1 MSIHHQLPLW
11 LVGLFIIIILL
22 AALEFGYRV
31 GLSRRQLWKD
41 ADSGDGR
48 LVLTSMFALLGLML
62 AFTYGA
68 GVSRFDTNKLVVNQ
82 EANAIRDVYMRA
94 ALIREPRRSA
104 ELKRAILDY
113 ARTRII
119 KPGELLSN
127 ERLQELIQE
136 TKQAQKKLWLVTQ
149 RTVKQSP
156 SDLIAMPLL
165 IASVNQVI
173 NVHTLRVSAFTDKL
187 PPAVLLMLLFTA
199 ASTLSVAG
207 FNAGILG
214 RMSRWRMG
222 TLALVLMGVIV
233 VIHDFDHPA
242 GGFIR
247 ISQDSIFRVING
259 MEADLAQ

>member
-1 MSIHHQLPLW
+1 MSIQHQLPLW
-11 LVGLFIIIILL
+11 LVGLFIIIVLL

-31 GLSRRQLWKD
+31 GHARRDLWKD
-41 ADSGDGR
+41 ADSGGGQ

-68 GVSRFDTNKLVVNQ
+68 GVSRFDANKLVVNQ
-82 EANAIRDVYMRA
+82 EANAIRDAYVRA
-94 ALIREPRRSA
+94 DLIGEPRRST

-113 ARTRII
+113 ARTRTV
-119 KPGELLSN
+119 KPGELLSK
-127 ERLQELIQE
+127 ERLQELVQE
-136 TKQAQKKLWLVTQ
+136 TMQAQKKLWFVTKQ
-149 RTVKQSP
+149 TIKQSHP
-156 SDLIAMPLL
+156 DPIAMPLL

-187 PPAVLLMLLFTA
+187 PTAVLLMLLFVA
-199 ASTLSVAG
+199 ASSLSVAG
-207 FNAGILG
+207 FNAGISG
-214 RMSRWRMG
+214 RMSRWRMT
-222 TLALVLMGVIV
+222 TLALVLMGVMI

-247 ISQDSIFRVING
+247 VSQDSLNHVING